1 MAMSVYKYLE
11 AFAKLE
17 KRLSEGLEGSAA
29 TKGQPSLQEV
39 RHKLDRFIRALGPR
53 EIQVWVPTRVTNY
66 YCAYSCT
73 WESQNDW
80 LPPTPLFQH
89 LKS

>member
-53 EIQVWVPTRVTNY
+53 EIQV
-66 YCAYSCT
+66 
-73 WESQNDW
+73 
-80 LPPTPLFQH
+80 
-89 LKS
+89 